1 MKNKKGAVI
10 ILIVVCTGI
19 AFYSIFSMSDS
30 NVITPYVSF
39 KTAMQSADHVQIIG
53 KLNPSIP
60 VLHREGFI
68 SFSLID
74 KENSALDVIYNAVKP
89 ANFEK
94 ADQIVVQGIY
104 NKNKAKF
111 EADKILIKCPSKYK
125 KAN

>member
-1 MKNKKGAVI
+1 MKNKKIAVLI
-10 ILIVVCTGI
+10 ILVICTGI

-39 KTAMQSADHVQIIG
+39 KTAIESAYNVQIIG
-53 KLNPSIP
+53 KLNPSNP
-60 VLHREGFI
+60 VLHREGYF

-74 KENSALDVIYNAVKP
+74 KEDSAMNVICNGVKP

-104 NKNKAKF
+104 NKNKAIF
-111 EADKILIKCPSKYK
+111 VADKILIKCPSKYK